1 MLEVVC
7 LLLDHGADVE
17 VKDKYGE
24 TALQVAAEEEH
35 DEVVKSLREH
45 GAK

>member
-7 LLLDHGADVE
+7 LLLGHGADVE

-35 DEVVKSLREH
+35 DEVVKLLREY